1 MKLQSNRS
9 KRGLIIKY
17 SVTTVVLALI
27 AIGVAAARNLFSA
40 ETQKEA
46 YRALCDAFTVAGI
59 VGLFSGLLVAISNEG
74 FFTGIRYLGRCVI
87 GAFVPVA
94 KLTVKTYREYRQK
107 LKEREEKTSYGFL
120 LIVGGAFF
128 LTGMIFLVLFYV
140 V

>member
-1 MKLQSNRS
+1 M
-9 KRGLIIKY
+9 
-17 SVTTVVLALI
+17 
-27 AIGVAAARNLFSA
+27 
-40 ETQKEA
+40 
-46 YRALCDAFTVAGI
+46 
-59 VGLFSGLLVAISNEG
+59 
-74 FFTGIRYLGRCVI
+74 I
-87 GAFVPVA
+87 GAFVPAA